1 MQSVDPYELLANAI
15 IERAVEDYR
24 LLWNWT
30 KDDYAKQEL
39 IHFFYSEWFSILTTL
54 DPKYLVEKLE
64 EEAYAKRRLYR
75 RHI

>member
-24 LLWNWT
+24 NLWNWT

-39 IHFFYSEWFSILTTL
+39 IHFFYSQWFAILTKL
-54 DPKYLVEKLE
+54 DPTYLIEKLE
-64 EEAYAKRRLYR
+64 EEANAKRRLYHR
-75 RHI
+75 